1 MLKILLAALF
11 CGGLISPSVQ
21 AQEQAQE
28 ASVKA
33 AFIFNFI
40 KFTDWPLARLESSPV
55 LQVCILSVREPL
67 RTAMGV
73 LDGKTALGREMK
85 LRTLEGADSAETCHV
100 LVLGDVLA
108 QRTPPLQRLAQAR
121 SILTIGESE
130 GFIDA
135 GGMIGLLVLDHKVRF
150 EINLEAVRNAKIN
163 LSAQLLRLALR
174 IKGIT

>member
-1 MLKILLAALF
+1 MLKILLIALV
-11 CGGLISPSVQ
+11 CAGLMSPGVQ
-21 AQEQAQE
+21 AQEQE

-40 KFTDWPLARLESSPV
+40 KFTDWPLARMESSPV

-67 RTAMGV
+67 RAAMGI
-73 LDGKTALGREMK
+73 LDGKTALGRGIK
-85 LRTLEGADSAETCHV
+85 LRTLDVIDSIDACHV
-100 LVLGDVLA
+100 LVLGEIPA
-108 QRTPPLQRLAQAR
+108 HRPPALHRLAQAR

-135 GGMIGLLVLDHKVRF
+135 GGMIGLLVLNDKVRF
-150 EINLEAVRNAKIN
+150 EINLEAVRNAGLN

-174 IKGIT
+174 VKGVS